1 MSASKPFTSPSC
13 LELALAFEVGETEC
27 DLPRLPG
34 TVDSRETFLIIYLT
48 REMLGRK
55 DSRQG
60 HHHEFNIGDGHA
72 RPFRL
77 FCASSIMTMNWGMPS
92 ACT

>member
-1 MSASKPFTSPSC
+1 M
-13 LELALAFEVGETEC
+13 ALAFEMGETEC
-27 DLPRLPG
+27 DLSRSPG
-34 TVDSRETFLIIYLT
+34 PVDSRETFPIIYLA

-60 HHHEFNIGDGHA
+60 HHHEVDIGDGHA
-72 RPFRL
+72 ARFAF